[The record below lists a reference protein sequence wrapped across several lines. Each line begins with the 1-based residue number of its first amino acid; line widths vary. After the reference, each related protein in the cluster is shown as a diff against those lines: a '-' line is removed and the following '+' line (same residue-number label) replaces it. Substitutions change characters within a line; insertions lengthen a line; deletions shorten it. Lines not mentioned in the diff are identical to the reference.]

1 MRLVK
6 EYGMQVRRAALVISD
21 TKKLAMLR
29 VVRRVRMVELVRRAA
44 TDFGVMRQLAT
55 AVFAMLDTKVWALLR
70 TARRVCWET
79 LVHRALL
86 GILVRMR
93 ALISRAFGLKIINAF
108 VLGVTNW
115 SRVLVLSSLWY
126 RRLLRSC
133 RCLMWLL

>member
-44 TDFGVMRQLAT
+44 TDFGVMRQLT
-55 AVFAMLDTKVWALLR
+55 VFAMLDTKVWALLR

-79 LVHRALL
+79 LVRRALL